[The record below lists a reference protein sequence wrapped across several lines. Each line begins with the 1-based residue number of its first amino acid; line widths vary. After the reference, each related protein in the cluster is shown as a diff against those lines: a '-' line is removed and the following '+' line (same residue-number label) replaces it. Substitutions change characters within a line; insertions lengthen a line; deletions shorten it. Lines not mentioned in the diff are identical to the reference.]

1 MCIQFKKKNDLFL
14 VNFASSNAIA
24 TVNNFKNA
32 SSSSLQQS
40 SKFSDYPT
48 EGKKIK
54 TEIKKELT
62 DDELSQGP
70 QIASSTIS
78 RSLTIEDEIARLEAQ
93 LPPID
98 YQAAARDIF
107 EDLNTVDENG
117 DIVEC
122 TCTWR
127 EVITYGDELEQ
138 EQQQQHQQQQENGD
152 KSETVRTETHHE
164 NDLVKVNGDISEYED
179 DDDET
184 DDFCAVEDIVEG
196 KSPSPPPRSAV
207 KSIFD
212 PEYDANE
219 NLIEEMV
226 RSRTKLRGNDTS
238 KVIEVKIEKDAVK
251 SSRIES
257 MMNNL
262 IVPEAMPP
270 PTNQHQMERVPI
282 INYVCDEDPMCPA
295 RAHFQRDPVT
305 RYDVERLHK
314 TFIQGVN
321 GFFNGIVE
329 DKVKHDFSKDA
340 DNIDYAIHRLWKRI
354 VPRYDFL
361 TLDKVPKS
369 YDDDSPL
376 SIPPEPPLSEDV
388 ADVKIKKEV
397 DAEMSSNDPT
407 NKTQGFSLNE
417 HGDIEFR
424 EWHEVMN
431 VRTYNDEILTIL
443 PYVVID

>member
-1 MCIQFKKKNDLFL
+1 M
-14 VNFASSNAIA
+14 S
-24 TVNNFKNA
+24 
-32 SSSSLQQS
+32 
-40 SKFSDYPT
+40 
-48 EGKKIK
+48 
-54 TEIKKELT
+54 
-62 DDELSQGP
+62 
-70 QIASSTIS
+70 
-78 RSLTIEDEIARLEAQ
+78 
-93 LPPID
+93 
-98 YQAAARDIF
+98 
-107 EDLNTVDENG
+107 TVDASG
-117 DIVEC
+117 DVIEC

-127 EVITYGDELEQ
+127 EVITYSDELEQ
-138 EQQQQHQQQQENGD
+138 EPQPNGGSAETE
-152 KSETVRTETHHE
+152 KSETRPESE
-164 NDLVKVNGDISEYED
+164 LVKVNGDMSEEEEED

-184 DDFCAVEDIVEG
+184 DDFCAVEDIVE

-226 RSRTKLRGNDTS
+226 RSRTKLRGDATS

-257 MMNNL
+257 MMNNF

-270 PTNQHQMERVPI
+270 TQHQMERVPI

-295 RAHFQRDPVT
+295 RAYFQRDPVT
-305 RYDVERLHK
+305 HDDVEQLHK
-314 TFIQGVN
+314 TFMPGVN
-321 GFFNGIVE
+321 GFFNGIGE
-329 DKVKHDFSKDA
+329 EKIKQDFSKDA
-340 DNIDYAIHRLWKRI
+340 ENIDYVKHRLWKRV
-354 VPRYDFL
+354 VPRYNFL

-376 SIPPEPPLSEDV
+376 SIPPEPPLPEEEQLLDG
-388 ADVKIKKEV
+388 DVKIKKEPE

-407 NKTQGFSLNE
+407 DKTTGLTTTE
-417 HGDIEFR
+417 KGGDIEFR

-431 VRTYNDEILTIL
+431 VRSYNDEILTIL

>member
-1 MCIQFKKKNDLFL
+1 M
-14 VNFASSNAIA
+14 
-24 TVNNFKNA
+24 
-32 SSSSLQQS
+32 
-40 SKFSDYPT
+40 
-48 EGKKIK
+48 
-54 TEIKKELT
+54 
-62 DDELSQGP
+62 
-70 QIASSTIS
+70 
-78 RSLTIEDEIARLEAQ
+78 
-93 LPPID
+93 PPID
-98 YQAAARDIF
+98 YQAAAREIF
-107 EDLNTVDENG
+107 ADLSTVDENG

-127 EVITYGDELEQ
+127 EVITYSDELEQ
-138 EQQQQHQQQQENGD
+138 EQKPNGN
-152 KSETVRTETHHE
+152 TTETE
-164 NDLVKVNGDISEYED
+164 QNETRPSDLVKVNGDMSEEEED

-184 DDFCAVEDIVEG
+184 DDFCAVEDIVE

-226 RSRTKLRGNDTS
+226 RSRTKLRGDATS
-238 KVIEVKIEKDAVK
+238 KVIEVKIEKNAVK

-257 MMNNL
+257 MMNNF

-270 PTNQHQMERVPI
+270 SQQQMERVPI

-305 RYDVERLHK
+305 HFDVERLHN
-314 TFIQGVN
+314 TFVQGVN
-321 GFFNGIVE
+321 GFFNGIPE
-329 DKVKHDFSKDA
+329 EKVKHDFSKDA
-340 DNIDYAIHRLWKRI
+340 ENIDYVKHRLWKRV
-354 VPRYDFL
+354 VPRYNFL

-369 YDDDSPL
+369 YDDDSPF
-376 SIPPEPPLSEDV
+376 SIPPEPPLPEEEPEEKVPLDGG
-388 ADVKIKKEV
+388 VKIKKEI
-397 DAEMSSNDPT
+397 DTEMSSNDT
-407 NKTQGFSLNE
+407 INKARDFLTNE

-431 VRTYNDEILTIL
+431 VRSYNDEILTIL